1 MSDEN
6 AVNETTATE
15 NPNQNA
21 QQALDDLTVLSN
33 VGDQSMGE
41 ARLNAVRATD
51 LSEGALGTL
60 ATIHQGSSGAPV
72 VQQGFAAQTGDI
84 LSTEITV
91 ESAEAAPIA
100 PDVASAPIAALA
112 AETEAAPDTAPRLAG
127 QNDLYGGNVLFGDS
141 IAPETVTETA
151 TAAAAAD
158 TVQAQTIETASVPA
172 APEAPLFIDQMP
184 VFGGVNLITQDG
196 TPNAGGPYALSGTEG
211 HKVAFAINAYDPDGG
226 ELSYSFTGAEHGTIA
241 RDPITGQ
248 WAYTPNP
255 DQMDWFGT
263 ETIVVSVRDDEGNT
277 VSQTI
282 TITMANEDDAAVA
295 TVTGGTGSESITAD
309 ATVVTGSI
317 SATDIDGAIVGYE
330 VVNDGQSHHGTLSVD
345 GNGNFVFTAEDG
357 NWNGSD
363 TFTVRVTDSLGGTT
377 DITVPVTVTATD
389 DAAEVTVTG
398 GTGDESTTADA
409 TQVSGTITATDV
421 DGAIV
426 GYEVVNDGQAHHGTL
441 SVDANGNFV
450 FTAEDGNWN
459 GSDSFTVRITDAN
472 GGTTDVTVPVN
483 VAATEDEAV
492 VTVTGGTGAESTTT
506 DATVVTGSISATD
519 ADGAIVG
526 YEVVDDGQTH
536 HGTLSVDANGNF
548 VFTAEDGNWNGS
560 DSFTIRVTDANGGT
574 TDVTVPV
581 SVTATDDAAVV
592 TSPDHVDIT
601 VGQDGSGHGGMT
613 ATDPD
618 GDTLTYGIVDPNTGK
633 LVSSLETTYGT
644 VTIDQSTG
652 QYTFTPNDNA
662 KTLDDGDVGHDSFQ
676 VAVTDGHTVSTPQNV
691 DVTVDGA
698 NDAPV
703 VGNYT
708 LGLTTDEDGKASG
721 TIAATDVDAH
731 DTVSYTLVGPN
742 GEHVT
747 SLTTEYGTV
756 EIDPATGTY
765 TFTPKDNLQG
775 LDDGE
780 SVADGFKVAAFDGT
794 AYTDPQNV
802 FVTVT
807 GSNDAPVVTTVDSTL
822 TASEDG
828 TASGSVA
835 ATDVEAGDTVTY
847 TLVGPNGEHV
857 TSLTTEYGTVEID
870 PATGD
875 YTFTPKAGLQG
886 LDDGESVSDG
896 FKVAAFDGTDY
907 SDPQSVSVTISG
919 SNDAP
924 VVSVS
929 DLSTGED
936 ASVSGTATATDVDSE
951 ASSFYLLDASGNRVT
966 SLETD
971 HGTVT
976 IDSATGRYT
985 FTPNDNADALK
996 AGESAHDSFQ
1006 VVAYDGTAQSTP
1018 QAVDVSITGSNDAP
1032 VVQVS
1037 NVTTGEDSPVTGQ
1050 VAATDAEGDSLSYS
1064 FGTDASGQPITTLDT
1079 ANGSVTINPATG
1091 EYTFT
1096 PNDHADTLKAGQ
1108 TATDTFTVQVSD
1120 GTTTTSADVNVT
1132 LTGSNDGP
1140 VVEVSNVTT
1149 GEDSPVTGHVVASD
1163 VDGDSLSY
1171 SFGTDASG
1179 QPITTLDTAN
1189 GSVTINPATGE
1200 YTFTPNDHADTLKA
1214 GQTATDT
1221 FTVQVSD
1228 GTTTTSA
1235 DVNVTLTGSNDG
1247 PVVEVSNVTTGED
1260 SPVTGHV
1267 VASDVDGD
1275 SLSYSFGTDASGQ
1288 PITTLDTANGS
1299 VTINPATGEYTFTP
1313 NDHADTLKAGQ
1324 TATDTFT
1331 VQVSDG
1337 TTTTSADVNVTLT
1350 GSNDGPVVEV
1360 SNVTTGE
1367 DSPVTGHVVASDV
1380 DGDSLSY
1387 SFGTDAS
1394 GQPITTLD
1402 TANGSVTINPATG
1415 EYTFTPNDHADTL
1428 KAGQTATDTF
1438 TVQVSDGTTTTS
1450 ADVNVT
1456 LTGSNDGPVVE
1467 VSNVTTGEDSPVTG
1481 HVVASDVDG
1490 DSLSYSFGTDASG
1503 QPITTLDT
1511 TNGSVTINPATGEYT
1526 FTPNDHADRLDAG
1539 QSATDSFTVQVSDG
1553 TTTTS
1558 QSVNVTINGS
1568 DDATVVTGT
1577 VDLGSMKEDSGSVT
1591 FTQAQLLGNATDVD
1605 DSLHVANV
1613 SADGGT
1619 LVDNGNGTWTFTP
1632 DKDFSGTIS
1641 VSYDVVTDDGD
1652 VTRDHASLAVEGVA
1666 DGAAITA
1673 ADVVIDRALG
1683 ANDVLTGTSGAD
1695 TMIGG
1700 GGNDTLS
1707 GGAGDDLIYG
1717 DASGTDTGS
1726 YTTALSI
1733 DVTKLD
1739 SSESLS
1745 SVTLTG
1751 LPATATLSAGVQNAD
1766 GSWTV
1771 PVNQL
1776 GGLKLSVDNPTGSG
1790 FDITVAVTTTDGTST
1805 ALSTDTLHV
1814 SYTGTAAGDDV
1825 LLGGAGN
1832 DTIYGGAGNDT
1843 LTGGA
1848 GADLLDGGAGNDTF
1862 ILTGEDGA
1870 WSSGYAA
1877 ENVGDVAT
1885 DGTNEQVSITGDKVN
1900 ADVIRG
1906 GEGTDTLVGSSGNDA
1921 IFLDDGFSP
1930 SATGGARL
1938 DSVEVINAG
1947 DGNDVV
1953 DLTSDRY
1960 TYGDVTI
1967 DGGAGNDVVWGNAGN
1982 DLLIGGSGDDNL
1994 YGSGGSDTLLGGTG
2008 NDTLNGGAGSD
2019 TLDAGDGND
2028 LVVAKGSEMAG
2039 DVMHGGAGTDTLS
2052 IQLTASEYTAAV
2064 RAELVAF
2071 KQFIAEHPGET
2082 FTFTT
2087 LGGATADGF
2096 EAIKVSVG
2104 GTEISL
2110 NSPPSVEAVTAT
2122 VAESTTGAATTVSG
2136 SIHAA
2141 DVDGDAL
2148 TYSVVSDNVT
2158 HNGTL
2163 SVDANGNFTFTAKDA
2178 NWNGTDTFTVKVSD
2192 GQGGVTTQT
2201 VTVNVTPTN
2210 DAPVIT
2216 AVTGGSGAESTTNAA
2231 TQVSGKITATDVDG
2245 DTLSYSVVNDG
2256 TSHHG
2261 TLSVDANGNYV
2272 FTAADSNW
2280 NGSDSFTVRVSDGHG
2295 GTVDQKVNITVTPTN
2310 DGPDAVADS
2319 LTVTATAGAD
2329 TKAQAPSL
2337 SVDISDAVVTTSTST
2352 STSTT
2357 TDSSRDANAV
2367 NTGMATPSDW
2377 SGLGTLSGT
2386 STSASTVSGTSGND
2400 AYSSTTWGANIS
2412 TGAGND
2418 TVNVVYGNTGSIDTG
2433 SGDDQV
2439 KAAYSVNNVS
2449 LGDGNDKLDVGTEIS
2464 GDLDTGSGNDQV
2476 KVGTNVNED
2485 VNLGDGDDYIKIGGY
2500 LNGSGD
2506 TFDAGSGDDVVK
2518 VAYNAQSSDMRL
2530 GDGNDYLSVGQEFQ
2544 GKLDAGS
2551 GNDTVIIGANTIGTI
2566 DMGTGNDY
2574 LKIGGTTLNGGT
2586 VLAGEGDDTVVFGQS
2601 GAWSGSGK
2609 IDMGAG
2615 NDSLTVNG
2623 YVQNTLVGGDGQDTL
2638 VLNQYSVADWNNNLY
2653 GIRDHVSGFEKVVLT
2668 DGVVGSVTETTTTTT
2683 TTSTYTYTV
2692 KIDAGLT
2699 DTDGSESLSSATLTS
2714 IPAGASVSVGGQV
2727 LTANADGSYTVPLN
2741 SSGDATV
2748 TVSAN
2753 QALDLS
2759 GVKTSVTST
2768 EANGGATAT
2777 TIVTG
2782 EAVAAGD
2789 TAAAETNA
2797 PVTIKAADLLANDT
2811 DVDGD
2816 SLTITGVGNASH
2828 GTVSLDANG
2837 NVVFTPE
2844 DGFTGTATFQYTVS
2858 DGHGGTDTATVTV
2871 TVEAANDAPV
2881 VSVVNGGTGAEST
2894 TSAATVV
2901 TGSIAASDADGDAL
2915 TYSVVNDGTSHNGSL
2930 SIDANG
2936 NFTFTAKDASW
2947 DGSDTFTVRVSDG
2960 HGGTVDVPVTITV
2973 TPMADTPVVSV
2984 TAGALQETVISL
2996 TNLGGSAGYDNTYGY
3011 YILDDNG
3018 NPTTG
3023 QILFDDANAT
3033 VNQTATIAGVDPSR
3047 IGYFIIPNGDDKN
3060 SGLSA
3065 GDSVTFSK
3073 DASGNWRVVDADGH
3087 ALSGEG
3093 TNVLFSNSALN
3104 TDKLAHM
3111 VDNST
3116 SGNQNWEDISGGG
3129 DRDFNDVNIQTT
3141 TSTTTSATSAYDYD
3155 ASGSS
3160 SSSTVTASSWGGK
3173 TYGGAGNDTLNSN
3186 GGIDTLYGGS
3196 GNDTIHAASYDTAFG
3211 GSGNDVIDASGSGGS
3226 VLVGNIGNDTI
3237 TGGSG
3242 NDVIYGD
3249 DFTESAST
3257 DGGYA
3262 YAALSISGSTSDSA
3276 ETLTYVVGGLP
3287 DGVTLVD
3294 ANGNALAANA
3304 DGTYSLTVSQL
3315 SGLEL
3320 KVPTDG
3326 SVTSVDLT
3334 VTATSHEGTTTASA
3348 STSAHIDLGA
3358 LVGDGADTL
3367 SGGAGSDTLYGGG
3380 GNDTFVYSADKVNGW
3395 LDADYQ
3401 DQGGAAQDGTGLTV
3415 DANGYNATNDTYF
3428 GGSGHDT
3435 LTMGSGND
3443 AIHISN
3449 LSSVEVINAGAG
3461 NDIVDLNYS
3470 DGTSYGD
3477 VTVDGGSGDDYI
3489 FANDGNDTLLGGTGN
3504 DYISGDAG
3512 NDKIYGGDGNDT
3524 LYGGS
3529 GDDLLNGG
3537 AGADKIYGGSGT
3549 DTVDYSDSS
3558 SGVNVYLGAGDGNA
3572 YSGAGGTGTGGD
3584 AQGDTYNSIEN
3595 VNGSAHDDYVY
3606 GAAGGSVV
3614 NLGDGNDTFDNSE
3627 ASNVVGKDT
3636 VDGGAG
3642 NDLIYT
3648 GNGDDLLKGG
3658 SGNDTLYGEAGND
3671 TLIGGTGNDTLIGGD
3686 GSDTFLFD
3694 FGDGHDTVTG
3704 GTGSNWTDTLD
3715 LTSLGAGVTIDIT
3728 TSSGNSWTV
3737 TTDNT
3742 DHLTNLG
3749 ADKDGTVVIHHA
3761 DGSSDQV
3768 DFHSLE
3774 QIKW

>member
-84 LSTEITV
+84 LSTEMTIETADAV
-91 ESAEAAPIA
+91 PVSPELTSIPAAT
-100 PDVASAPIAALA
+100 
-112 AETEAAPDTAPRLAG
+112 AETVSFAAPDTAPRLDG
-127 QNDLYGGNVLFGDS
+127 QSDLYGGNVLFGS
-141 IAPETVTETA
+141 SVAPETVTDTA
-151 TAAAAAD
+151 TAAAD
-158 TVQAQTIETASVPA
+158 ETVQTQTVEVASVPA
-172 APEAPLFIDQMP
+172 ALESPLFIDQLP
-184 VFGGVNLITQDG
+184 VFNGVTLVSEDG
-196 TPNAGGPYALSGTEG
+196 TPNAGGPYALSGVEG
-211 HKVAFAINAYDPDGG
+211 HTVSFAIDAYDPDGG
-226 ELSYSFTGAEHGTIA
+226 ALSYSFSGATHGAIT
-241 RDPITGQ
+241 RDPDTGEWVYQ
-248 WAYTPNP
+248 PNP

-282 TITMANEDDAAVA
+282 TITLDNEDDAAVA
-295 TVTGGTGSESITAD
+295 TITGGTGSESTTAD
-309 ATVVTGSI
+309 ATVVTGDI

-330 VVNDGQSHHGTLSVD
+330 VIDDGQSHHGTLTVD
-345 GNGNFVFTAEDG
+345 ANGHFVFTAEDG

-363 TFTVRVTDSLGGTT
+363 SFTIRVTDSQGGTT
-377 DITVPVTVTATD
+377 NITVPVNVTATD
-389 DAAEVTVTG
+389 DAAVVTVNG
-398 GTGDESTTADA
+398 GTGAESTTADA
-409 TQVSGTITATDV
+409 TQVSGIITATDV

-426 GYEVVNDGQAHHGTL
+426 GYEVVDDGQAHHGSL

-459 GSDSFTVRITDAN
+459 GSDSFTVRVTDAN

-483 VAATEDEAV
+483 VTATEDEAV
-492 VTVTGGTGAESTTT
+492 VTVNGGTGAESTTSA
-506 DATVVTGSISATD
+506 ATVVTGSISATD

-536 HGTLSVDANGNF
+536 HGTLSVDANGNFVFTAENGNWNGSDSFTIRVTDANGGTTDVTVPVNVTATDDAAVVTVNGGTGAESTTADATQVTGSISATDVDGAIVGYEVVDDGQTHHGSLSVDANGNFVFTAENGNWNGSDSFTIRVTDANGGTTDVTVPVNVTATDDAAVVTVNGGTGAESTTADATQVTGSISATDVDGAIVGYEVVDDGQTHHGSLSVDANGNFVFTAEDGNWNGSDSFTIRVTDANGGTTDVTVPVSVTATDDAAVVTVNGGTGAESTTADATQVTGSISATDVDGAIVGYEVVDDGQPHHGSLSVDANGNFVFTAEDGNWNGSDSFTIRVTDANGGTTDVTVPVSVTATDDAAVVTVNGGTGAESTTADATQVTGSISATDVDGAIVGYEVVDDGQPHHGSLSVDANGNFVFTAEDGNWNGSDSFTIRVTDANGGTTDVTVPVSVTATDDAAVVTVNGGTGAESTTADATQVTGSISATDVDGAIVGYEVVDDGQTHHGSLSVDANGNFVFTAEDGNWNGSDSFTIRVTDANGGTTDVTVPVTVTATDDAAVVTVNGGTGAESTTADATQVTGSISATDVDGAIVGYEVVDDGQAHHGSLSVDANGNFVFTAEDGNWNGSDSFTIRVTDANGGTTDVTVPVTVTATEDEAVVTVNGGTGAESTTSAATQVTGSISATDVDGAIVGYEVVDDGQAHHGSLSVDANGNF

-601 VGQDGSGHGGMT
+601 VGQNGTGHGDID

-652 QYTFTPNDNA
+652 QYTFTPNDHA
-662 KTLDDGDVGHDSFQ
+662 KTLDEGDVGHNTFQ
-676 VAVTDGHTVSTPQNV
+676 VAVTDGNTISAPQ
-691 DVTVDGA
+691 TVD
-698 NDAPV
+698 
-703 VGNYT
+703 
-708 LGLTTDEDGKASG
+708 
-721 TIAATDVDAH
+721 
-731 DTVSYTLVGPN
+731 
-742 GEHVT
+742 
-747 SLTTEYGTV
+747 
-756 EIDPATGTY
+756 
-765 TFTPKDNLQG
+765 
-775 LDDGE
+775 
-780 SVADGFKVAAFDGT
+780 
-794 AYTDPQNV
+794 
-802 FVTVT
+802 
-807 GSNDAPVVTTVDSTL
+807 
-822 TASEDG
+822 
-828 TASGSVA
+828 
-835 ATDVEAGDTVTY
+835 
-847 TLVGPNGEHV
+847 
-857 TSLTTEYGTVEID
+857 
-870 PATGD
+870 
-875 YTFTPKAGLQG
+875 
-886 LDDGESVSDG
+886 
-896 FKVAAFDGTDY
+896 
-907 SDPQSVSVTISG
+907 
-919 SNDAP
+919 
-924 VVSVS
+924 
-929 DLSTGED
+929 
-936 ASVSGTATATDVDSE
+936 
-951 ASSFYLLDASGNRVT
+951 
-966 SLETD
+966 
-971 HGTVT
+971 
-976 IDSATGRYT
+976 
-985 FTPNDNADALK
+985 
-996 AGESAHDSFQ
+996 
-1006 VVAYDGTAQSTP
+1006 
-1018 QAVDVSITGSNDAP
+1018 
-1032 VVQVS
+1032 
-1037 NVTTGEDSPVTGQ
+1037 
-1050 VAATDAEGDSLSYS
+1050 
-1064 FGTDASGQPITTLDT
+1064 
-1079 ANGSVTINPATG
+1079 
-1091 EYTFT
+1091 
-1096 PNDHADTLKAGQ
+1096 
-1108 TATDTFTVQVSD
+1108 
-1120 GTTTTSADVNVT
+1120 
-1132 LTGSNDGP
+1132 
-1140 VVEVSNVTT
+1140 
-1149 GEDSPVTGHVVASD
+1149 
-1163 VDGDSLSY
+1163 
-1171 SFGTDASG
+1171 
-1179 QPITTLDTAN
+1179 
-1189 GSVTINPATGE
+1189 
-1200 YTFTPNDHADTLKA
+1200 
-1214 GQTATDT
+1214 
-1221 FTVQVSD
+1221 
-1228 GTTTTSA
+1228 
-1235 DVNVTLTGSNDG
+1235 
-1247 PVVEVSNVTTGED
+1247 
-1260 SPVTGHV
+1260 
-1267 VASDVDGD
+1267 
-1275 SLSYSFGTDASGQ
+1275 
-1288 PITTLDTANGS
+1288 
-1299 VTINPATGEYTFTP
+1299 
-1313 NDHADTLKAGQ
+1313 
-1324 TATDTFT
+1324 
-1331 VQVSDG
+1331 
-1337 TTTTSADVNVTLT
+1337 
-1350 GSNDGPVVEV
+1350 
-1360 SNVTTGE
+1360 
-1367 DSPVTGHVVASDV
+1367 
-1380 DGDSLSY
+1380 
-1387 SFGTDAS
+1387 
-1394 GQPITTLD
+1394 
-1402 TANGSVTINPATG
+1402 
-1415 EYTFTPNDHADTL
+1415 
-1428 KAGQTATDTF
+1428 
-1438 TVQVSDGTTTTS
+1438 
-1450 ADVNVT
+1450 
-1456 LTGSNDGPVVE
+1456 
-1467 VSNVTTGEDSPVTG
+1467 
-1481 HVVASDVDG
+1481 
-1490 DSLSYSFGTDASG
+1490 
-1503 QPITTLDT
+1503 
-1511 TNGSVTINPATGEYT
+1511 
-1526 FTPNDHADRLDAG
+1526 
-1539 QSATDSFTVQVSDG
+1539 
-1553 TTTTS
+1553 
-1558 QSVNVTINGS
+1558 VTINGS
-1568 DDATVVTGT
+1568 DDPTEVTGT

-1605 DSLHVANV
+1605 DPLHVANV

-1652 VTRDHASLAVEGVA
+1652 VTRDSATLAVEGVA

-1695 TMIGG
+1695 TMTGG

-1707 GGAGDDLIYG
+1707 GGAGDDVIYG
-1717 DASGTDTGS
+1717 DASATDTGS

-1745 SVTLTG
+1745 AVTLTG
-1751 LPATATLSAGVQNAD
+1751 LPANATLSAGVQNAD

-1771 PVNQL
+1771 PANQL
-1776 GGLKLSVDNPTGSG
+1776 GGLTLTVDNPTGSG
-1790 FDITVAVTTTDGTST
+1790 FDITVSATTTDGTST

-1814 SYTGTAAGDDV
+1814 GYTGTAAGDDV
-1825 LLGGAGN
+1825 LSGGTGN
-1832 DTIYGGAGNDT
+1832 DTLYGGGGNDT

-1877 ENVGDVAT
+1877 KNVGDVAT
-1885 DGTNEQVSITGDKVN
+1885 DGTNEQVSISGDKVN

-2008 NDTLNGGAGSD
+2008 NDTLNGGVGSD

-2148 TYSVVSDNVT
+2148 TYSVVSDNAT

-2216 AVTGGSGAESTTNAA
+2216 AVTGGSGAESTTSAA
-2231 TQVSGKITATDVDG
+2231 TQVSGKITASDVDG

-2295 GTVDQKVNITVTPTN
+2295 GTVDQQVNITVTPTN

-2357 TDSSRDANAV
+2357 IDSSRDANAV
-2367 NTGMATPSDW
+2367 NSGMATPSDW

-2386 STSASTVSGTSGND
+2386 STSASTVSGTTGND

-2439 KAAYSVNNVS
+2439 KAAYSVNDVS

-2464 GDLDTGSGNDQV
+2464 GDLNTGTGDDLV
-2476 KVGTNVNED
+2476 KVGTNVNGD
-2485 VNLGDGDDYIKIGGY
+2485 VNLGDGNDSIKIGGY

-2518 VAYNAQSSDMRL
+2518 IANNAQSSDMRL

-2551 GNDTVIIGANTIGTI
+2551 GNDTVIVGANTVGTL
-2566 DMGTGNDY
+2566 DMGSGNDY

-2609 IDMGAG
+2609 IDMGSG

-2623 YVQNTLVGGDGQDTL
+2623 YVQNTLVGGEGQDTL

-2683 TTSTYTYTV
+2683 TTSTYSYTV

-2741 SSGDATV
+2741 GSGDATV

-2753 QALDLS
+2753 HALDLS

-2777 TIVTG
+2777 TVVTG

-2871 TVEAANDAPV
+2871 TVEAANEAPV
-2881 VSVVNGGTGAEST
+2881 VSVVTGGTGAEST

-2915 TYSVVNDGTSHNGSL
+2915 TYSVVNDGTSHNGTL

-2947 DGSDTFTVRVSDG
+2947 DGSDSFTVRVSDG
-2960 HGGTVDVPVTITV
+2960 NGGTVDVPVTITV

-2984 TAGALQETVISL
+2984 TAGALQETAISL

-3023 QILFDDANAT
+3023 QILFDDTNAT
-3033 VNQTATIAGVDPSR
+3033 VNQTATISGVDPSH

-3060 SGLSA
+3060 CGLSA

-3073 DASGNWRVVDADGH
+3073 DSNGNWRVVDADGH

-3093 TNVLFSNSALN
+3093 TNVLFSNSVLN
-3104 TDKLAHM
+3104 SDKLAHM

-3141 TSTTTSATSAYDYD
+3141 TSTTSTVASAYDYD

-3160 SSSTVTASSWGGK
+3160 SSSNVTASSWGGK

-3242 NDVIYGD
+3242 SDVIYGD

-3257 DGGYA
+3257 GGGYA

-3304 DGTYSLTVSQL
+3304 DGTYSLTASQL

-3380 GNDTFVYSADKVNGW
+3380 GNDTFIYSADKVSGW
-3395 LDADYQ
+3395 ADADYQ
-3401 DQGGAAQDGTGLTV
+3401 DQGGRAQDGTDKTV

-3435 LTMGSGND
+3435 LVMGSGDD

-3449 LSSVEVINAGAG
+3449 LNSVEVINAGAG
-3461 NDIVDLNYS
+3461 NDVVDLNYS
-3470 DGTSYGD
+3470 DGTTYGD

-3504 DYISGDAG
+3504 DYLSGDAG
-3512 NDKIYGGDGNDT
+3512 NDV
-3524 LYGGS
+3524 
-3529 GDDLLNGG
+3529 LNGG
-3537 AGADKIYGGSGT
+3537 AGADKLYGGAGT
-3549 DTVDYSDSS
+3549 DTADYSDSS

-3715 LTSLGAGVTIDIT
+3715 LTSLGAGVTVDIT
-3728 TSSGNSWTV
+3728 TSSGNSWTI

-3749 ADKDGTVVIHHA
+3749 SDKDGTVVIHHA